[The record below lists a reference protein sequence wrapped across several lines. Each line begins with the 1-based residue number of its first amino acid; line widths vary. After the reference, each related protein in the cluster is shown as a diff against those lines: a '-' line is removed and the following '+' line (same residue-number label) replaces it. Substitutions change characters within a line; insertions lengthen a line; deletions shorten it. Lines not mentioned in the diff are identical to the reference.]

1 MSPALATFAWVGG
14 IWLVI
19 AIGAVWVSH
28 RNRQRAPLPQ
38 RTPADV
44 WADAAA
50 HRAARDLDLMRA
62 IWPDPPSAR
71 VIEAQYR
78 HDTAKQ
84 RKENGQ

>member
-1 MSPALATFAWVGG
+1 MNAFDFIAGAIYLTVLGLALRWLLRRLPGG
-14 IWLVI
+14 
-19 AIGAVWVSH
+19 S
-28 RNRQRAPLPQ
+28 RPLPQ

-44 WADAAA
+44 LADAAA
-50 HRAARDLDLMRA
+50 HRAARDLDLMHA

-71 VIEAQYR
+71 VIEAQHR